1 MTTVL
6 HIVPALFQDDGN
18 GDGITGG
25 AERYVLELARHMA
38 EQVPTRLVTFG
49 ARERS
54 ERTGALDIRVI
65 GQPWHVRGQRS
76 NPFATALL
84 GEVLRA
90 NVVHCHQNHTVA
102 ASTSAILCRL
112 SGRRVFA
119 SDLGGGGW
127 DLSSY
132 VSTDALFHGH
142 LHISDYSR
150 RISGHQA
157 RDTAHVIWGGVD
169 HGRFT
174 PAPAER
180 RHVLFV
186 GRLLPHKGVDLLL
199 RALPHDMP
207 AVIFG
212 APYDPRYLADLQ
224 TLARGKAVDFVHGG
238 NDEQLLRMYRKATCI
253 VLPSVYDDMYGGH
266 TDVPELLGQ
275 TLLEGMACETPAI
288 CTKVASLPEIVDD
301 GMTGFV
307 AEPNEAAM
315 TRALVDMHADSAR
328 ARAMGIAA
336 RQAVMARF
344 SWSAVVTRCLQHYR
358 LPGVRT

>member
-6 HIVPALFQDDGN
+6 HIVPALFQDDGK

-38 EQVPTRLVTFG
+38 TRVPTRLVTFG
-49 ARERS
+49 ARERT
-54 ERTGALDIRVI
+54 ERTGNLDIRVI
-65 GQPWHVRGQRS
+65 GQPWHVRGQRA
-76 NPFATALL
+76 NPFAPALL
-84 GEVLRA
+84 GEVLGA
-90 NVVHCHQNHTVA
+90 KVVHCHQNHTVA
-102 ASTSAILCRL
+102 ASSSAILCRL

-132 VSTDALFHGH
+132 VSTDGLFHGH
-142 LHISDYSR
+142 LHISEYSR
-150 RISGHQA
+150 RISGHQE
-157 RDTAHVIWGGVD
+157 RRTAHVIWGGVD
-169 HGRFT
+169 SARFT
-174 PAPAER
+174 PAAADR

-199 RALPHDMP
+199 RALPADMP

-212 APYDPRYLADLQ
+212 APYDPRYLADLR
-224 TLARGKAVDFVHGG
+224 TLAQDKTVEFVHGG
-238 NDEQLLRMYRKATCI
+238 NDEQLLRMYREATCI

-275 TLLEGMACETPAI
+275 TLLEGMACEAPAI
-288 CTKVASLPEIVDD
+288 STKVASLPEIVDD
-301 GMTGFV
+301 GVTGFV
-307 AEPNEAAM
+307 AEPNPAAL
-315 TRALVDMHADSAR
+315 TRALIDMHADRAR
-328 ARAMGIAA
+328 ARAMGVAA

-344 SWSAVVTRCLQHYR
+344 SWSAVGDRCLQHYR
-358 LPGVRT
+358 LPGARS